1 MLTLVSIKNNV
12 NALKERMR
20 EKKEEALF
28 CLCTHIFIFFSYT
41 TGQKREKSDIYV
53 YLSHLDLESKPIP
66 I

>member
-28 CLCTHIFIFFSYT
+28 CLCTYIFIFFRLIL
-41 TGQKREKSDIYV
+41 QVRREKRVTYMYILV
-53 YLSHLDLESKPIP
+53 ILI
-66 I
+66 